1 MALVRILVDGYSLL
15 HNWPELANGRP
26 RHSAAARDELIRR
39 LTLYGDGRDYIDG
52 YLGQVA
58 AATPEQVAAARAV
71 FPDSKDL
78 VIVAIGDAARIRD
91 VMRGYGP
98 VTEMKIT
105 DPRFSP

>member
-1 MALVRILVDGYSLL
+1 M
-15 HNWPELANGRP
+15 
-26 RHSAAARDELIRR
+26 
-39 LTLYGDGRDYIDG
+39 
-52 YLGQVA
+52 A

>member
-1 MALVRILVDGYSLL
+1 
-15 HNWPELANGRP
+15 
-26 RHSAAARDELIRR
+26 
-39 LTLYGDGRDYIDG
+39 
-52 YLGQVA
+52 VA
-58 AATPEQVAAARAV
+58 AASAAQVDDARAV
-71 FPDSKDL
+71 FPASGDL